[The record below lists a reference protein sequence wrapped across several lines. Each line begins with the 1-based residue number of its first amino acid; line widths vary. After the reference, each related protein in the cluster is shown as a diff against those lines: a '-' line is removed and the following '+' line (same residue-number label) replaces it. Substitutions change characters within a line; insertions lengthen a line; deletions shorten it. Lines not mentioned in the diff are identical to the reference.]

1 MINIIRSL
9 LVSIIDRI
17 DSGNSNLDDKECE
30 EVIEYLTFISNRG
43 EKLSIYQACEYLDM
57 TRAEFDWKVKTGVL
71 PKGRKQS
78 GFKELFYYKC
88 DLEKYRNA
96 DKKDKGV

>member
-1 MINIIRSL
+1 MIKIIRNL

-30 EVIEYLTFISNRG
+30 EVIEYLTFMSNRG

-57 TRAEFDWKVKTGVL
+57 TRAEFD
-71 PKGRKQS
+71 
-78 GFKELFYYKC
+78 
-88 DLEKYRNA
+88 
-96 DKKDKGV
+96 